1 MGAAAETLQFNTRI
15 ERSLKLAGDDVLK
28 RAGYSPSQAVR
39 ALWRKAAG
47 CGENPS
53 AIVNLLE
60 DRPLPAR
67 ANARIESPSQ
77 LEALRRGREEAA
89 RAFADMGFGSEMP
102 SSVAFDPYDQLMEE
116 FILERH
122 GEEGVRP

>member
-1 MGAAAETLQFNTRI
+1 MGAAAETIQFNTRI

-39 ALWRKAAG
+39 
-47 CGENPS
+47 ENPS

>member
-1 MGAAAETLQFNTRI
+1 MGAAAETIQFNTRI

-60 DRPLPAR
+60 TVPCQR
-67 ANARIESPSQ
+67 ANARIEPVAT
-77 LEALRRGREEAA
+77 EALRRGREEAA

>member
-1 MGAAAETLQFNTRI
+1 MPLPRRSSSTPVSSVRSNLPET
-15 ERSLKLAGDDVLK
+15 
-28 RAGYSPSQAVR
+28 SQAVR

>member
-1 MGAAAETLQFNTRI
+1 MGAAAETI
-15 ERSLKLAGDDVLK
+15 
-28 RAGYSPSQAVR
+28 

>member
-1 MGAAAETLQFNTRI
+1 MGAAAETIQFNTRI
-15 ERSLKLAGDDVLK
+15 ERSLKLAGDD
-28 RAGYSPSQAVR
+28 
-39 ALWRKAAG
+39 
-47 CGENPS
+47 
-53 AIVNLLE
+53 

>member
-1 MGAAAETLQFNTRI
+1 MGAAAETIQFNTRI

-39 ALWRKAAG
+39 ALWRNAAG